1 MLVPPNDVG
10 RCAFEPQPCE
20 ISRKSA
26 NQRLR
31 KRQNNHEQSRAHSVE
46 FRLDLSAHHVGKRY
60 AKRAAHHQVRNDSER
75 RQKDAQAKKKNRQ
88 RKPFNAAQVRG
99 YIRLWRG
106 INRLEK
112 SFTENPV
119 INHRTINEPAEPRR
133 AINLTTPFRRAGWPE
148 KDQMLEAKQRLG
160 FPVPI
165 LLFYKSA
172 KCKTSIMP
180 DNCGWTESNDA
191 ACLQDE

>member
-1 MLVPPNDVG
+1 MLVPPNNVG

-26 NQRLR
+26 DQRLS
-31 KRQNNHEQSRAHSVE
+31 KRQNNHEQPRADSVE

-99 YIRLWRG
+99 YIRLRRG

-119 INHRTINEPAEPRR
+119 INHRAINEPGEPRR
-133 AINLTTPFRRAGWPE
+133 AINFATPVGPKKIKCLKRSSDSASPYPSCCFRKARSVN
-148 KDQMLEAKQRLG
+148 RR
-160 FPVPI
+160 
-165 LLFYKSA
+165 
-172 KCKTSIMP
+172 
-180 DNCGWTESNDA
+180 
-191 ACLQDE
+191 

>member
-1 MLVPPNDVG
+1 DPNKRV
-10 RCAFEPQPCE
+10 
-20 ISRKSA
+20 RKC
-26 NQRLR
+26 
-31 KRQNNHEQSRAHSVE
+31 QNNRTQSLEESVG
-46 FRLDLSAHHVGKRY
+46 FRTDLSAHHVGKRY

-160 FPVPI
+160 FHVHV
-165 LLFYKSA
+165 LMF
-172 KCKTSIMP
+172 
-180 DNCGWTESNDA
+180 
-191 ACLQDE
+191 